1 MTIGVRPVHPSI
13 GAEIL
18 NVDTSSRLSQQ
29 TIDQIHTAIDK
40 HAVESGID
48 LWATSHLAG

>member
-40 HAVESGID
+40 HAVVFFRNQKLTD
-48 LWATSHLAG
+48 D